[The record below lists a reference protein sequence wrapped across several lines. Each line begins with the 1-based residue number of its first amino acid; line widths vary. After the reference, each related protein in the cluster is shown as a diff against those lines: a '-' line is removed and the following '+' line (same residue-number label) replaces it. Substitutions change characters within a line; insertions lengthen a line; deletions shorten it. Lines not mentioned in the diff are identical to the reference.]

1 MAALG
6 KLRVAPW
13 PFAGPAWIREGDELH
28 LLHRWRHLGTVSN
41 DADMQDLL
49 QAALPPFDQDS
60 YRILLKVRDRMAPL
74 AGGG

>member
-1 MAALG
+1 
-6 KLRVAPW
+6 
-13 PFAGPAWIREGDELH
+13 
-28 LLHRWRHLGTVSN
+28 
-41 DADMQDLL
+41 MQDLL